1 MIDLDIMKLQLTL
14 TTLFTALYFN
24 NVYAVSDDA
33 YACNKAY
40 EQGDYDKAARLAAKA
55 LNINNRDRDAL
66 MCQGRTHSAQGD
78 LQSALTAFKS
88 AEKLSESAFDKAVVA
103 LVTGHAYK
111 NAAQYEQALSSYQQ
125 SLIQGQSAKSKG
137 FERVS
142 LVGIG
147 NVHFKTQQFTQAL
160 DAYLSAAKLDAN
172 DNERGETFE
181 KIAETYH
188 AMNQHDLALEYQI
201 KAYFMHQKVGT
212 PDQYAHSSIELGRY
226 YAAAKNFSSAENTL
240 NKIIKFAN
248 EQGGAYYE
256 AQGCYVLAQVK
267 AAAGDMQA
275 ARDLIA
281 KARLIAKNT
290 NDAELDEEITKE
302 TQSLIQ

>member
-1 MIDLDIMKLQLTL
+1 MKLQITL
-14 TTLFTALYFN
+14 TYIFTALYFN
-24 NVYAVSDDA
+24 NVHAISDDA
-33 YACNKAY
+33 FACNKAFD
-40 EQGDYDKAARLAAKA
+40 QGNLAKASELAVKA
-55 LNINNRDRDAL
+55 LNTNNRDRDAL
-66 MCQGRTHSAQGD
+66 MCQGRTFSAQGD
-78 LQSALTAFKS
+78 LQSALIAFKS
-88 AEKLSESAFDKAVVA
+88 AEKLSENAFDKTIVA

-111 NAAQYEQALSSYQQ
+111 NASQYEQALSSYQE
-125 SLIQGQSAKSKG
+125 SLKQAGLAKSKA

-142 LVGIG
+142 LIGIG
-147 NVHFKTQQFTQAL
+147 NVQTKTQQLALALASYQA
-160 DAYLSAAKLDAN
+160 AAKLDAN

-188 AMNQHDLALEYQI
+188 AMLQHDLALEYQI

-212 PDQYAHSSIELGRY
+212 PDQFAHSSIELGRY
-226 YAAAKNFSSAENTL
+226 YAAAKNYSSAENTL

-267 AAAGDMQA
+267 AAAGDMQSA
-275 ARDLIA
+275 KDLIA

-290 NDAELDEEITKE
+290 NDTALDEEITKE

>member
-1 MIDLDIMKLQLTL
+1 MKLQLTL
-14 TTLFTALYFN
+14 TALFTALYFN
-24 NVYAVSDDA
+24 HVYAISDDA

-40 EQGDYDKAARLAAKA
+40 DQGNFDKAAGLAVKA
-55 LNINNRDRDAL
+55 LNINSKDRDAL

-78 LQSALTAFKS
+78 LQSALAAFKS
-88 AEKLSESAFDKAVVA
+88 AEKLSENAFDRTIVA

-111 NAAQYEQALSSYQQ
+111 NAGEYGQALSSYQE
-125 SLIQGQSAKSKG
+125 SLKQGRLAKSKG

-147 NVHFKTQQFTQAL
+147 NVHFKTREFTQAL
-160 DAYLSAAKLDAN
+160 ESYLNAAKLDAN

-181 KIAETYH
+181 KVAETYH
-188 AMNQHDLALEYQI
+188 ALNQHDLALEYQI
-201 KAYFMHQKVGT
+201 KAYFMHQKSGT
-212 PDQYAHSSIELGRY
+212 PDQFAHSSIELGRY
-226 YAAAKNFSSAENTL
+226 YAAAKNFTNAENTL

-267 AAAGDMQA
+267 AATGDMQA
-275 ARDLIA
+275 AKDLIA

-290 NDAELDEEITKE
+290 NDAALDEEITKE
-302 TQSLIQ
+302 TQNLIH